1 MRGKIVLISLM
12 TFLAAAGIVTMIM
25 TEDAA
30 ESGAE
35 PPAIVR
41 AIEAAIRHNPLGN
54 PIYMACFVAGSLL
67 LAYVSVITFQRRK
80 TNMEW

>member
-1 MRGKIVLISLM
+1 
-12 TFLAAAGIVTMIM
+12 M

-41 AIEAAIRHNPLGN
+41 AMGAVIRYNPLGN
-54 PIYMACFVAGSLL
+54 PLYMACFVAGSLL
-67 LAYVSVITFQRRK
+67 LAYISVITFQRRK
-80 TNMEW
+80 TNVEW